1 MNIYKALP
9 LNNLELNIKTIYF
22 TDAYLKNDV
31 INPVTQTAEVEVN
44 KLSKKG
50 VNSPLLDDIGRL
62 NIIAPNK
69 ITIEKPKAKIWT
81 ALNFIFFVSLMY
93 IIKPPT

>member
-31 INPVTQTAEVEVN
+31 INPVTQKVYTKEEKENLELASLTAPRDGFIAIESYKPEAILWFN
-44 KLSKKG
+44 EEDSKKI
-50 VNSPLLDDIGRL
+50 VSHLDSL
-62 NIIAPNK
+62 NVKEDK
-69 ITIEKPKAKIWT
+69 I
-81 ALNFIFFVSLMY
+81 
-93 IIKPPT
+93 